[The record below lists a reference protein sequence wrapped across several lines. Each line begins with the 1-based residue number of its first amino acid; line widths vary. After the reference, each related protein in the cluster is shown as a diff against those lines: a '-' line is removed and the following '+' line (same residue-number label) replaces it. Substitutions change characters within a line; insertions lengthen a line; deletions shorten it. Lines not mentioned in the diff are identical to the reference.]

1 MLRGKRRYLRYVFR
15 MEFHQQ
21 REQLDLIQR
30 LPLCSTERNRLPKDP
45 IISESQ
51 WPIQTFRWGG
61 GVIYRFSQGLRRR
74 SRLYSYSLLKEKIK
88 SCNAKRGRQRERQKI
103 NRSQEPTLKIQVKT
117 RLELTLFFKNNSV
130 NSAVCHPLL
139 DWPILTPETLVGLL
153 ADNVGGMTSWKQI
166 WST

>member
-1 MLRGKRRYLRYVFR
+1 MI
-15 MEFHQQ
+15 
-21 REQLDLIQR
+21 QLLNCI
-30 LPLCSTERNRLPKDP
+30 E
-45 IISESQ
+45 
-51 WPIQTFRWGG
+51 

-74 SRLYSYSLLKEKIK
+74 SRLYSYSLNKQKIK

-103 NRSQEPTLKIQVKT
+103 NRSQEPILKIQVKT

-139 DWPILTPETLVGLL
+139 DWPILTSETLVGLL

-166 WST
+166 WSTKFSGKLPTYPSPKPPFCSKREVDDNVGLGEG